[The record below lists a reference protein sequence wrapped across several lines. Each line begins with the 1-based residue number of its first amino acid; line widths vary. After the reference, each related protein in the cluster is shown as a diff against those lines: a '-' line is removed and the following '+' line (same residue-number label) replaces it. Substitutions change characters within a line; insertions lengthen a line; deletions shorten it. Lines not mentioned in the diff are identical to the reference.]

1 MLLNLHVKN
10 MALID
15 EIDISFKEG
24 LNILSGE
31 TGAGKS
37 IIIGSIEFALG
48 GKMQKDVVGKFAN
61 YGLVELIFAIDDL
74 KEKDNILKVID
85 DMGLELE
92 DGQVIISRKVLNG
105 KSIIKVNGET
115 QTAAK
120 LRELTE
126 LLIDMHGQH
135 EHESLLHKSK
145 HLEILDDF
153 SQENLK
159 SVMAEYVSN
168 YKEYKELLKK
178 QASFTMDEEQRI
190 REMSFIQFEV
200 DEIEEADLKAGEDE
214 QLEKEYKL
222 YSNQEKIYEALAGSI
237 NLLSKGDNENVSNM
251 ISSAIGMI
259 GGIADIDENLKNIYN
274 SLMDLDAICTD
285 VSRAMSDYM
294 DDITYNEENA
304 AIVMKRLDLINKLKM
319 KHGRTVDEVLAK
331 YDELLDKLNEL
342 KDYENCKNTV
352 EKQIADK
359 SKVLLEL
366 SKKITAIRK
375 ESAISLKADIV
386 KVLLDL
392 NFLEVKFDVKFTAL
406 DDFTVN
412 GMDDVEFM
420 ISTNPGE
427 SLKPLKNIASGG
439 EMSRIMLGIKTIL
452 ADKDKI
458 DTLIFDEIDAGIS
471 GKTAGLVAE
480 KLGIISENRQVICI
494 THLPQIA
501 SMADAHFVIE
511 KNVEDDSTK
520 TTIEILDEE
529 GEIDELARMLSGAT
543 ISSAVIEN
551 AKEMK
556 EIARRNKN
564 KQNL

>member
-15 EIDISFKEG
+15 EIDVSFKDG

-61 YGLVELIFAIDDL
+61 YGLVELVFSIDKL
-74 KEKDNILKVID
+74 KDRKKIDKVIE
-85 DMGLELE
+85 DMGIELDDE
-92 DGQVIISRKVLNG
+92 QIIISRKVLNG

-115 QTAAK
+115 QTASK

-153 SQENLK
+153 ASNELNEAMELYSK
-159 SVMAEYVSN
+159 N
-168 YKEYKELLKK
+168 YKEYKELQKK
-178 QASFTMDEEQRI
+178 QASFVMDEEQRI

-200 DEIEEADLKAGEDE
+200 DEIEEAELKAGEDE

-237 NLLSKGDNENVSNM
+237 NILSKNDNEN
-251 ISSAIGMI
+251 ISSMLSSALSMI
-259 GGIADIDENLKNIYN
+259 GSVSDIDEELKNIYN
-274 SLMDLDAICTD
+274 SLMDLDAICLD
-285 VSRAMSDYM
+285 ASRAMADYM
-294 DDITYNEENA
+294 DNISYNEEKA
-304 AIVMKRLDLINKLKM
+304 QATLKRLDLINKLKM
-319 KHGRTVDEVLAK
+319 KHGRTVDDIMEK
-331 YDELLDKLNEL
+331 YGELLDKLNEL
-342 KDYENCKNTV
+342 KDYENAKNAV
-352 EKQIADK
+352 EKQIAEK

-366 SKKITAIRK
+366 AKKITDVRK
-375 ESAISLKADIV
+375 KSALLLKEDIV
-386 KVLLDL
+386 KVLMDL
-392 NFLEVKFDVKFTAL
+392 NFLEVMFDVKFTSL
-406 DDFTVN
+406 DDFGSN

-452 ADKDKI
+452 ADKDMI

-480 KLGIISENRQVICI
+480 KLGIISRNRQVICI

-511 KNVEDDSTK
+511 KNVEGDYTK
-520 TTIEILDEE
+520 TRIEVLDEE
-529 GEIDELARMLSGAT
+529 GEIAELARMLSGTT

-556 EIARRNKN
+556 EIARTNKN

>member
-15 EIDISFKEG
+15 EIDISFKDG

-126 LLIDMHGQH
+126 LLLDMHGQH

-159 SVMAEYVSN
+159 AVMTEYVSN

-178 QASFTMDEEQRI
+178 QAGFTMDEEQRI

-200 DEIEEADLKAGEDE
+200 DEIEEANLKAGEDE

-294 DDITYNEENA
+294 DDITYNEEKA
-304 AIVMKRLDLINKLKM
+304 ATVMKRLDLINKLKM
-319 KHGRTVDEVLAK
+319 KHGRTVDEILAK

-342 KDYENCKNTV
+342 KNYENCKNAV
-352 EKQIADK
+352 EKQIAEK
-359 SKVLLEL
+359 SKILLDL
-366 SKKITAIRK
+366 SNKITAIRK
-375 ESAISLKADIV
+375 ESAVSLKEDIV
-386 KVLLDL
+386 KVLMDL

-480 KLGIISENRQVICI
+480 KLGIISGNRQVICI

-529 GEIDELARMLSGAT
+529 GEIKELARMLSGT
-543 ISSAVIEN
+543 TMSSAVIEN

>member
-15 EIDISFKEG
+15 EIDISFKDG

-126 LLIDMHGQH
+126 LLLDMHGQH

-159 SVMAEYVSN
+159 AVMTEYVSN

-178 QASFTMDEEQRI
+178 QAGFTMDEEQRI

-200 DEIEEADLKAGEDE
+200 DEIEEANLKAGEDE

-294 DDITYNEENA
+294 DDITYNEEKTA
-304 AIVMKRLDLINKLKM
+304 TVVKRLDLINKLKM

-342 KDYENCKNTV
+342 KNYEDCKNAV
-352 EKQIADK
+352 EKQIAEK
-359 SKVLLEL
+359 SKILLDL
-366 SKKITAIRK
+366 SNKITAIRK
-375 ESAISLKADIV
+375 ESAVSLKEDIV
-386 KVLLDL
+386 KVLMDL

-480 KLGIISENRQVICI
+480 KLGIISGNRQVICI

-529 GEIDELARMLSGAT
+529 GEIKELARMLSGT
-543 ISSAVIEN
+543 TMSSAVIEN

>member
-37 IIIGSIEFALG
+37 IIIGSIEYALG

-74 KEKDNILKVID
+74 KEKDNILKVIN

-115 QTAAK
+115 QTASK

-159 SVMAEYVSN
+159 AVMAEYVSN

-178 QASFTMDEEQRI
+178 QAGFTMDEEQRI

-200 DEIEEADLKAGEDE
+200 DEIEEANLKVGEDE

-222 YSNQEKIYEALAGSI
+222 YSNQEKIYEALAGGI

-251 ISSAIGMI
+251 ISSTIGLI
-259 GGIADIDENLKNIYN
+259 GSIADIDENLKNIYN

-294 DDITYNEENA
+294 DDITYNAENA

-319 KHGRTVDEVLAK
+319 KHGRTVDDVLAK
-331 YDELLDKLNEL
+331 YDELIDKLNEL
-342 KDYENCKNTV
+342 KDYENCKNVV
-352 EKQIADK
+352 EKQIAEK
-359 SKVLLEL
+359 SKILLDL
-366 SKKITAIRK
+366 SKKITDIRK
-375 ESAISLKADIV
+375 ESAMSLKEDIV
-386 KVLLDL
+386 KVLMDL

-480 KLGIISENRQVICI
+480 KLGIISGNRQVICI

-529 GEIDELARMLSGAT
+529 GEINELARMLSGAT

>member
-551 AKEMK
+551 SKEMK

-564 KQNL
+564 KKNL

>member
-15 EIDISFKEG
+15 EIDISFKDG

-126 LLIDMHGQH
+126 LLLDMHGQH

-159 SVMAEYVSN
+159 AVMTEYVSN

-178 QASFTMDEEQRI
+178 QAGFTMDEEQRI

-200 DEIEEADLKAGEDE
+200 DEIEEANLKAGEDE

-294 DDITYNEENA
+294 DDITYNEEKTA
-304 AIVMKRLDLINKLKM
+304 TVMKRLDLINKLKM

-342 KDYENCKNTV
+342 KNYENCKNAV
-352 EKQIADK
+352 EKQIAEK
-359 SKVLLEL
+359 SKILLDL
-366 SKKITAIRK
+366 SNKITAIRK
-375 ESAISLKADIV
+375 ESAVSLKEDIV
-386 KVLLDL
+386 KVLMDL

-480 KLGIISENRQVICI
+480 KLGIISGNRQVICI

-529 GEIDELARMLSGAT
+529 GEIKELARMLSGT
-543 ISSAVIEN
+543 TMSSAVIEN